1 MRAVDAFALH
11 RDVIDVGFVSH
22 SDGLEKGSGQMEL
35 KR

>member
-22 SDGLEKGSGQMEL
+22 SEEMERRSKQVEL